1 MAAVAAVAAG
11 RASSESLS
19 RTAGL
24 GGACTVA
31 DVDVVAVV
39 AVVVVVVVAVAVA
52 VAAAAVPK
60 SGWWWSACSRCWWR
74 SPSMLLCLARDRRR
88 GLRTRSDPVLI
99 FKKLTFAL

>member
-39 AVVVVVVVAVAVA
+39 AVVVVVVVAVA